1 MANSLYQQLNG
12 KNMQGPVRPS
22 APQQMPQMNRGQ
34 MLMQILT
41 DPKGFYE
48 KALSSGL
55 LSQDW
60 VNQNMSRA
68 KQLQS
73 QLMQMRK

>member
-1 MANSLYQQLNG
+1 MGNSLYQQLNG

-34 MLMQILT
+34 MLMQILS
-41 DPKGFYE
+41 DPKSFYD
-48 KALSSGL
+48 KALSNGWI
-55 LSQDW
+55 SQDW

-73 QLMQMRK
+73 QLMRMHR

>member
-12 KNMQGPVRPS
+12 KNMQGPVKPS
-22 APQQMPQMNRGQ
+22 VPQKMPQMNRGQ
-34 MLMQILT
+34 MLMEILR
-41 DPKGFYE
+41 DPKGFYDR
-48 KALSSGL
+48 AINNGWI
-55 LSQDW
+55 SQDW

-73 QLMQMRK
+73 QLMRMRK